1 MDLTTTTDSIAQ
13 SRSVSG
19 RSRNGR
25 FVGAWAGSLATSE
38 IPDYPS
44 RANRV
49 TWSISEHAKSLEQ
62 KLTRDITP
70 STPASQ
76 TVAPQFWHSQNIDTS
91 QPFEPWIYRYRDT
104 GSTLP
109 HPPSNPKT
117 EWPTLNKDILPHL
130 SRRPLTGPA
139 SAADASDEAIPESAV
154 VLVQHEAAK
163 VDDRGLVTDQLIHD
177 EILSHSPDWKSIL
190 RNLWWRGCRQLVI
203 WELFEALV
211 DRGLINPDCLT
222 LPVDLYGTTN

>member
-1 MDLTTTTDSIAQ
+1 MDLTTTTDSIPQ

-44 RANRV
+44 RVNRV
-49 TWSISEHAKSLEQ
+49 TWSISEHAKFLVQ

-130 SRRPLTGPA
+130 SKRPLTGPA
-139 SAADASDEAIPESAV
+139 SAADASMRQSQSQLSSSFSTRLPNLTIEAWSPTYSSTTRFFPSLRTGSPSFGTFDV
-154 VLVQHEAAK
+154 VAAN
-163 VDDRGLVTDQLIHD
+163 
-177 EILSHSPDWKSIL
+177 W
-190 RNLWWRGCRQLVI
+190 
-203 WELFEALV
+203 
-211 DRGLINPDCLT
+211 
-222 LPVDLYGTTN
+222 